1 MASGSITTLGL
12 GSGLDLQDIL
22 DKLKEADKVS
32 IANKETQKT
41 ELTKKIDAYNSVNA
55 KLFSIKSDALSLSL
69 ESDFLKNKVSVSDE
83 TIATA
88 MVDDGIA
95 ASSFDLEVTQKAEYN
110 SWRTVGVASESSII
124 YTEPE
129 TGITSS
135 DSAFTTQAETMD
147 ILYGS
152 AGNQQTVSI
161 AIDSGLSLDEIADA
175 VNSSDNNKDTAGDR
189 LINASV
195 EENDGEYYI
204 RLSAVAGG
212 DDAGEQISLSGFD
225 YAKAD
230 TIISIAMADSE
241 DPLYLSIAPGTTY
254 SETAA
259 LINSAAGNPGVTAGI
274 IDTGEE
280 TDPYRLTLTS
290 NATGEKSR
298 ISIQNLP
305 MTEVN
310 GADGDSLN
318 AVFSINGVSYQ
329 RQTNEAIDDIISGV
343 TLTLKKIGETTV
355 SVQKNTDPIKD
366 TILSLVE
373 KYNDLLAEI
382 KGTDSAAAD
391 STDTTTDETDENP
404 FENDYS
410 ANSILSKLK
419 SLFTTSIDASFDY
432 KNLTD
437 LGLEINK
444 DGTLT
449 IDETELDQAIASDP
463 DAVAKLFIGD
473 TDNGITGLGDI
484 LNNGI
489 NDLISNTGTVA
500 TEIDEAEAKMTRLDE
515 DIETATEQL
524 NKRYDVL
531 TSRFVQLDT
540 YIQQLNSES
549 EYMQSLID
557 SFNSTNK

>member
-1 MASGSITTLGL
+1 MAGSITTLGL

-32 IANKETQKT
+32 ITNKETQKT

-55 KLFSIKSDALSLSL
+55 KLFKIKSNALSLSL
-69 ESDFLKNKVSVSDE
+69 ESDFMKNKVSVSDE

-88 MVDDGIA
+88 LVDDGVA
-95 ASSFDLEVTQKAEYN
+95 ASAFDLEVTQKARYN
-110 SWRTVGVASESSII
+110 SWQTVGVASESSII

-135 DSAFTTQAETMD
+135 DSAVTTQAETMD

-161 AIDSGLSLDEIADA
+161 NLNSGLSLDEIADA
-175 VNSSDNNKDTAGDR
+175 VNSSDNNKNTAGDR

-195 EENDGEYYI
+195 EENNGEYYI

-212 DDAGEQISLSGFD
+212 DAAGEQISVSGFD
-225 YAKAD
+225 YVKAD
-230 TIISIAMADSE
+230 TTISIARADSE
-241 DPLYLSIAPGTTY
+241 APLYLSIAPGTTY
-254 SETAA
+254 SETVA

-280 TDPYRLTLTS
+280 TNPYRLTLTS

-310 GADGDSLN
+310 GADDESLN

-329 RQTNEAIDDIISGV
+329 RQTNEAIDDVIAGV
-343 TLTLKKIGETTV
+343 TLTLKKTGETTV
-355 SVQKNTDPIKD
+355 SVQKNTDPIKE

-373 KYNDLLAEI
+373 NYNDLLTEI
-382 KGTDSAAAD
+382 KGTDSEAAD
-391 STDTTTDETDENP
+391 GTDTTTEETDENP

-410 ANSILSKLK
+410 ANGILSKLK
-419 SLFTTSIDASFDY
+419 SLFTSSIDASFTY
-432 KNLTD
+432 KNLAD
-437 LGLEINK
+437 IGLEINK

-473 TDNGITGLGDI
+473 TDNEITGLGDI

-489 NDLISNTGTVA
+489 NDLVSSTGVVA
-500 TEIDEAEAKMTRLDE
+500 TEIDEAETKITRLEE

-524 NKRYDVL
+524 DKRYEIL

-540 YIQQLNSES
+540 YIQQLNAES
-549 EYMQSLID
+549 DYMQSMID
-557 SFNSTNK
+557 SFNSTNE

>member
-1 MASGSITTLGL
+1 MAGSITTLGL

-32 IANKETQKT
+32 ITNKETQKT

-55 KLFSIKSDALSLSL
+55 KLFKIKSNALSLSL
-69 ESDFLKNKVSVSDE
+69 ESDFMKNKVSVSDE

-88 MVDDGIA
+88 MVDDGVA
-95 ASSFDLEVTQKAEYN
+95 ASAFDLEVTQKARYN
-110 SWRTVGVASESSII
+110 SWQTVGVASESSII

-135 DSAFTTQAETMD
+135 DSAVTTQAETMD

-161 AIDSGLSLDEIADA
+161 NLNSGLSLDEIADA
-175 VNSSDNNKDTAGDR
+175 VNSSDNNKNTAGDR

-195 EENDGEYYI
+195 EENNGEYYI

-212 DDAGEQISLSGFD
+212 DAAGEQISVSGFD
-225 YAKAD
+225 YVKAD
-230 TIISIAMADSE
+230 TTISIARADSE
-241 DPLYLSIAPGTTY
+241 APLYLSIAPGTTY
-254 SETAA
+254 SETVS

-280 TDPYRLTLTS
+280 TNPYRLTLTS

-310 GADGDSLN
+310 GADDESLN

-329 RQTNEAIDDIISGV
+329 RQTNEAIDDVIAGV
-343 TLTLKKIGETTV
+343 TLTLKKTGETTV
-355 SVQKNTDPIKD
+355 SVQKNTDPIKE

-373 KYNDLLAEI
+373 NYNDLLTEI
-382 KGTDSAAAD
+382 KGTDSEAAD
-391 STDTTTDETDENP
+391 GTDTTTEETDENP

-410 ANSILSKLK
+410 ANGILSKLK
-419 SLFTTSIDASFDY
+419 SLFTTSVDASFTY
-432 KNLTD
+432 KNLAD
-437 LGLEINK
+437 LGLEINR

-489 NDLISNTGTVA
+489 NDLVSSTGVVA
-500 TEIDEAEAKMTRLDE
+500 TKIEEAKKKIPRLEE

-524 NKRYDVL
+524 DKRYEIL

-540 YIQQLNSES
+540 YIQQLNTES
-549 EYMQSLID
+549 DYMQSIID
-557 SFNSTNK
+557 SFNSNNK